1 MKLQELYF
9 ILVVETTEEETEEI
23 PPIFNECGDPRKYAG
38 YQFDDR
44 VEFSC
49 SPKSCTMN
57 CPSDRVTKRSKKFDK
72 ISCKSKKGKARWSP
86 RKGSIDC
93 I

>member
-9 ILVVETTEEETEEI
+9 ILVVETTEEETEEV